1 MPENKQDDSEELK
14 KKIENLKAGRKTT
27 RDGRLII
34 EKMERPEPWPEP
46 PDDEEK
52 R

>member
-1 MPENKQDDSEELK
+1 MAEDKQSKADELQ
-14 KKIENLKAGRKTT
+14 KKIENLKAAKKTT

-52 R
+52 K

>member
-1 MPENKQDDSEELK
+1 MAEEKKGKADEVLEKLKEAQKGNKF
-14 KKIENLKAGRKTT
+14 T
-27 RDGRLII
+27 RDGKVII

-52 R
+52 